1 MNEISILLLM
11 ILCYLLGAFVTIIA
25 IREWL
30 KKELKKHN
38 ERLL

>member
-1 MNEISILLLM
+1 MNEIITLWLMLL
-11 ILCYLLGAFVTIIA
+11 CSLLGAFVTITA

-38 ERLL
+38 ERIL